1 VSVALAAT
9 GFMVAGCSGGGKAS
23 SSDSAP
29 CSILA
34 ELAQTGQTV
43 ASANLSDPSAF
54 DKTLRTAVVS
64 YVRTARRLREAV
76 PENLRPQ
83 VTLMIAAAEQHSFND
98 ASAARA
104 KIDNYASANCKT

>member
-1 VSVALAAT
+1 VSVGLAGGGVA
-9 GFMVAGCSGGGKAS
+9 VAGCSGGGKAS

-34 ELAQTGQTV
+34 ELAHAGQTV
-43 ASANLSDPSAF
+43 ATADVSDPATF
-54 DKTLRTAVVS
+54 DRTLRVAIVK
-64 YVRTARRLREAV
+64 YVKTARRLREAV

-83 VTLMIAAAEQHSFND
+83 VTLIIAAVERHDFTG

-104 KIDNYASANCKT
+104 KLDHYASANCKT

>member
-1 VSVALAAT
+1 MSVGLAAA
-9 GFMVAGCSGGGKAS
+9 GVAVAGCSGGGKAS

-43 ASANLSDPSAF
+43 ATANVSDPAAF
-54 DKTLRTAVVS
+54 DKTLRAAVVK
-64 YVRTARRLREAV
+64 YVKTAQRLREAV

-83 VTLMIAAAEQHSFND
+83 VTLIIAAVEQHDFTG

-104 KIDNYASANCKT
+104 KLDHYASANCKT